1 MKRAVTKRIRVTRT
15 GKIMRRHMGGDHF
28 RAKKSSG
35 EKQRKRK
42 FTALAAGRIIRKLN
56 SL

>member
-1 MKRAVTKRIRVTRT
+1 MKRAVTKRIRITRT

-42 FTALAAGRIIRKLN
+42 FATLAAGRIMRKLN

>member
-1 MKRAVTKRIRVTRT
+1 MKKALAKRIRITRT
-15 GKIMRRHMGGDHF
+15 GKIIRRRMGGNHF

-42 FTALAAGRIIRKLN
+42 YALLTAGRFLKKVNVL
-56 SL
+56 